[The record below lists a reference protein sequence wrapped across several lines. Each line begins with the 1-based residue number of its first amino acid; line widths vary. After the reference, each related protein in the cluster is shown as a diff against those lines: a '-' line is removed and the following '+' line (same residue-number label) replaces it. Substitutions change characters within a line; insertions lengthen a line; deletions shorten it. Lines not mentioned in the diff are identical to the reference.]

1 MKLNIAVVFGGKS
14 TEHEVSVISAL
25 QAIENI
31 DKDKYNVIAIY
42 MDKKGDFYFSKDNLL
57 IESKNYKNINS
68 LLSKC
73 NNVYFVKEKNHTY
86 LREVNTGLFGS
97 KLNQIIDVA
106 FPIVHGTNVEDG
118 NLQGYFHTL
127 NLPLVGPDTLSSA
140 VSMDKYVMKE
150 YCKAIGI
157 PVIDALRFDKN
168 DFKEIDKL
176 IKQVKDEIGF
186 PVIVKPV
193 NLGSSIGIKKA
204 TDESGLR
211 DALELAFSFADIIL
225 IEKAITN
232 LREIN
237 CAVLGDKFDAECS
250 ALEEP
255 FGHDEILSFADKYM
269 GGSGSKGSKVGVKS
283 NGAGVKAHDVGDDI
297 LSSRVGAST
306 ASPNKLGSK
315 SGMASLSRKVP
326 ADLDETTSNEIKTY
340 AKKIFKYIGCS
351 GVARIDFIIDK
362 DTKKVYANEI
372 NSIPGSLSFYL
383 FKPLGMEYRELLDKL
398 ISIAIENYKDQERLN
413 FSFENNLL
421 A

>member
-1 MKLNIAVVFGGKS
+1 MKLNIAIVFGGKS

-31 DKDKYNVIAIY
+31 DKDKYNIIAIY

-57 IESKNYKNINS
+57 TDSKNYKNINS

-86 LREVNTGLFGS
+86 LREVNAGLFGS
-97 KLNQIIDVA
+97 KLNQTIDVA

-127 NLPLVGPDTLSSA
+127 NLPIVGPDTLSSA

-157 PVIDALRFDKN
+157 PVIEALRFDKN
-168 DFKEIDKL
+168 DYKEIDKL
-176 IKQVKDEIGF
+176 IKRVKDEIGF

-269 GGSGSKGSKVGVKS
+269 GGGGAKGGKVGTKS
-283 NGAGVKAHDVGDDI
+283 NVVGTKSHDVGE
-297 LSSRVGAST
+297 ST
-306 ASPNKLGSK
+306 ANLNKLGAK

-326 ADLDETTSNEIKTY
+326 ADLDEATSNEIKSY

-372 NSIPGSLSFYL
+372 NSIPGSLAFYL
-383 FKPLGMEYRELLDKL
+383 FQPLGMEYRELLDKL
-398 ISIAIENYKDQERLN
+398 INIAIENYKDQERLN

>member
-31 DKDKYNVIAIY
+31 DQDKYNVIAIY
-42 MDKKGDFYFSKDNLL
+42 MDKKGDFYFNKDNLL
-57 IESKNYKNINS
+57 TDSKNYKNINS

-86 LREVNTGLFGS
+86 LREVNAGLFGS

-168 DFKEIDKL
+168 DYKEIDKL
-176 IKQVKDEIGF
+176 IKRVKDGIGF

-269 GGSGSKGSKVGVKS
+269 GGGGAKGGKVGTKS
-283 NGAGVKAHDVGDDI
+283 NVVGTKSHDVGE
-297 LSSRVGAST
+297 ST
-306 ASPNKLGSK
+306 ADPNKLGAK

-326 ADLDETTSNEIKTY
+326 ADLDEATSNEIKSY
-340 AKKIFKYIGCS
+340 SKKIFKYIGCS

-398 ISIAIENYKDQERLN
+398 INIAIENYKNQERLN

>member
-1 MKLNIAVVFGGKS
+1 MKLNIAIVFGGKS

-31 DKDKYNVIAIY
+31 DKDKYNIIAIY

-57 IESKNYKNINS
+57 TDSKNYKNINS
-68 LLSKC
+68 LLPKC

-86 LREVNTGLFGS
+86 LREVNAGLFGN

-127 NLPLVGPDTLSSA
+127 NLPIVGPDTLSSA

-150 YCKAIGI
+150 YCKAIGV

-168 DFKEIDKL
+168 DYKEIDKL
-176 IKQVKDEIGF
+176 IKQVKDEVGF

-204 TDESGLR
+204 TDESDLR

-269 GGSGSKGSKVGVKS
+269 GGGGAKGGKVGTKS
-283 NGAGVKAHDVGDDI
+283 NVVGTKSHDVGE
-297 LSSRVGAST
+297 ST
-306 ASPNKLGSK
+306 ANPNKLGAK

-326 ADLDETTSNEIKTY
+326 ADLDEATSNEIKSY

-362 DTKKVYANEI
+362 DNKKVYANEI

-383 FKPLGMEYRELLDKL
+383 FQPLGMEYRELLDKL
-398 ISIAIENYKDQERLN
+398 INIAIENYKDQERLN

>member
-42 MDKKGDFYFSKDNLL
+42 MDKKGDFYFSRDNLL
-57 IESKNYKNINS
+57 TDSKNYKNINS

-73 NNVYFVKEKNHTY
+73 SNVYFVKEKNHTY
-86 LREVNTGLFGS
+86 LREVNAGLFGS

-150 YCKAIGI
+150 YCKAIGV

-168 DFKEIDKL
+168 DYKEIDNL
-176 IKQVKDEIGF
+176 IKRVKDEMNF

-269 GGSGSKGSKVGVKS
+269 GGSGAKGSKVGVKS
-283 NGAGVKAHDVGDDI
+283 NDAGVKAHDVGAE
-297 LSSRVGAST
+297 SSDVGAST
-306 ASPNKLGSK
+306 ASPNKLGAK

-326 ADLDETTSNEIKTY
+326 ADIDEATSNEIKSY

-398 ISIAIENYKDQERLN
+398 ISIAIENYKNQERLN

>member
-1 MKLNIAVVFGGKS
+1 MKLNVAVIFGGKS

-31 DKDKYNVIAIY
+31 DKDKYNVIPIY
-42 MDKKGDFYFSKDNLL
+42 IDKKGDFYYSNDNYLVDT
-57 IESKNYKNINS
+57 SNFKNEKS

-73 NNVYFVKEKNHTY
+73 TRIYFVKDKNYTY
-86 LREVNTGLFGS
+86 IREVNAKLFGK
-97 KLNQIIDVA
+97 KLNQLIDIA

-118 NLQGYFHTL
+118 NLQGYLHTL
-127 NLPLVGPDTLSSA
+127 NLPIVGPDTLSSA
-140 VSMDKYVMKE
+140 VCMDKYVMKE
-150 YCKAIGI
+150 YCRAIDI

-168 DFKEIDKL
+168 DYKDIMDLIDRVEKEIAY
-176 IKQVKDEIGF
+176 

-204 TDESGLR
+204 KDEVGLKE
-211 DALELAFSFADIIL
+211 ALELAFGFADIVL
-225 IEKAITN
+225 VEKAIVN
-232 LREIN
+232 MREIN
-237 CAVLGDKFDAECS
+237 CAVLGNKFVAECS

-269 GGSGSKGSKVGVKS
+269 GGTKGSKAGTKYIGSKANNNGVKS
-283 NGAGVKAHDVGDDI
+283 
-297 LSSRVGAST
+297 SSSSGT
-306 ASPNKLGSK
+306 K

-326 ADLDETTSNEIKTY
+326 ADIDEQTAEKIRTY

-362 DTKKVYANEI
+362 DTKKIYANEI

-383 FKPLGMEYRELLDKL
+383 FKPLGIEYKELLDRL
-398 ISIAIENYKDQERLN
+398 INIAIDNYKNEERLS
-413 FSFENNLL
+413 FSFDNNLL

>member
-1 MKLNIAVVFGGKS
+1 MKLNVAVVFGGKS

-42 MDKKGDFYFSKDNLL
+42 MDKKGDFYYSKDNLFVD
-57 IESKNYKNINS
+57 SKNFKNLNS

-73 NNVYFVKEKNHTY
+73 RNVYFVKEKNHTY
-86 LREVNTGLFGS
+86 LREVNAGIFGS
-97 KLNQIIDVA
+97 KLNQLIDIA

-150 YCKAIGI
+150 YCKAIGV

-168 DFKEIDKL
+168 DFKDIDKL
-176 IKQVKDEIGF
+176 IKRVKDEIGL

-204 TDESGLR
+204 NDESGLR

-225 IEKAITN
+225 VEKAITN

-255 FGHDEILSFADKYM
+255 FGNDEILSFADKYM
-269 GGSGSKGSKVGVKS
+269 GGGKGAKGTKVGAKS
-283 NGAGVKAHDVGDDI
+283 Q
-297 LSSRVGAST
+297 SVGAKL
-306 ASPNKLGSK
+306 ASPNKVGAK

-326 ADLDETTSNEIKTY
+326 ADLDEATSNEIRTY

-383 FKPLGMEYRELLDKL
+383 FKPLGMEYKELLDRL
-398 ISIAIENYKDQERLN
+398 ISIAIDNYKAQERLN
-413 FSFENNLL
+413 FSFDNNLL

>member
-42 MDKKGDFYFSKDNLL
+42 MDKNGDFYLSKDNLL

-73 NNVYFVKEKNHTY
+73 SNVYFVKEKNHTY
-86 LREVNTGLFGS
+86 LREVNAGLFGS

-237 CAVLGDKFDAECS
+237 CAVLGDKFNAECS
-250 ALEEP
+250 ELEEP

-269 GGSGSKGSKVGVKS
+269 GGGGAKGGKVGTKSADIGAKS
-283 NGAGVKAHDVGDDI
+283 NG
-297 LSSRVGAST
+297 VGAKSNDAGAKL
-306 ASPNKLGSK
+306 ASPNKVGAK

-326 ADLDETTSNEIKTY
+326 ADLDEATSNEIKSY

-362 DTKKVYANEI
+362 DSNKVYANEI

-383 FKPLGMEYRELLDKL
+383 FRPLGMEYRELLDKL